1 MRKLCRD
8 VAAAFPTATVERW
21 ATDEH
26 RIGLKPLLRRVW
38 TLPGQR
44 PLAPVEP
51 RYVWR
56 SLVAFVHPTSGR
68 TIWHLATGV
77 SAALFSA
84 ELAAFATAVGASP
97 TKQIVLVLDQ
107 AGWHTSGDLVVPDHV
122 HLLFLP
128 AHSPELQPCEHL
140 WQFSDAPL
148 VNRHFRDIDDL
159 EDVQLARCA
168 VLQARHDLIRS
179 ATLFSWW
186 PKRITKLQG

>member
-1 MRKLCRD
+1 
-8 VAAAFPTATVERW
+8 VAVAFPQAQVELW

-26 RIGLKPLLRRVW
+26 RIGLKPVLKRVW

-44 PLAPVEP
+44 PIAPVAP
-51 RYVWR
+51 RYEWR
-56 SLVAFVHPTSGR
+56 YLVAFVHPTSGR
-68 TIWHLATGV
+68 TVWHLATGV
-77 SAALFSA
+77 SAELFSV
-84 ELAAFATAVGASP
+84 ELQAFAEAVGASP

-107 AGWHTSGDLVVPDHV
+107 AGWHSSYDVVVPEHV

-128 AHSPELQPCEHL
+128 SHSPELQPCEHL

-148 VNRHFRDIDDL
+148 VNRQFRDVDEL
-159 EDVQLARCA
+159 EDVQLARCV
-168 VLQARHDLIRS
+168 VLQERRALLRS

>member
-1 MRKLCRD
+1 
-8 VAAAFPTATVERW
+8 VAAAFPKARVELW

-26 RIGLKPLLRRVW
+26 RIGLKPLLKRIW

-51 RYVWR
+51 RYDWR
-56 SLVAFVHPTSGR
+56 YLVAFVHPASGH

-77 SAALFSA
+77 SADLFSA
-84 ELAAFATAVGASP
+84 ELAAFAAAVGASP
-97 TKQIVLVLDQ
+97 TKQIVLVLDR
-107 AGWHTSGDLVVPDHV
+107 AGWHASYDVVVPDHV

-140 WQFSDAPL
+140 WPFSDAPL
-148 VNRHFRDIDDL
+148 VNRHFRDIDEL

-168 VLQARHDLIRS
+168 VLQRRRDLVRS

-186 PKRITKLQG
+186 PTRINNLQE

>member
-1 MRKLCRD
+1 
-8 VAAAFPTATVERW
+8 VW

-26 RIGLKPLLRRVW
+26 RIGLKPIVRRVW

-51 RYVWR
+51 RYDWR
-56 SLVAFVHPTSGR
+56 YLVAFVHPASGR
-68 TIWHLATGV
+68 TVWHLASGV
-77 SAALFSA
+77 SAELFSV
-84 ELAAFATAVGASP
+84 ELQAFAQAVGAGP
-97 TKQIVLVLDQ
+97 TKQIVLVLDR
-107 AGWHTSGDLVVPDHV
+107 AGWHASHDVVVPEHI

-128 AHSPELQPCEHL
+128 SHSPELQPCEHL

-148 VNRHFRDIDDL
+148 VNRHFQDINEL

-168 VLQARHDLIRS
+168 VLQRRRDLIRS

-186 PKRITKLQG
+186 PKRITKLQE